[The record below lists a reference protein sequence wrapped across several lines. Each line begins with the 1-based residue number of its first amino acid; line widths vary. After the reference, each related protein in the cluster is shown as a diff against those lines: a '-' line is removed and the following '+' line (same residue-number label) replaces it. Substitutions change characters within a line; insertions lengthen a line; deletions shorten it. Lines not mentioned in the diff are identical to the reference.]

1 MNLRDALLAGSE
13 HGTDRMS
20 VASDRRLR
28 RRLGLESA
36 PASRSARR
44 VWLAP
49 ALAACAVAAVVAVV
63 IMTRPSSEPASVAAA
78 GFVDVSKTRWDGTVT
93 TDTIEVRADSPVAAT
108 VMWRN
113 IAIIA
118 APDTR
123 LTAKT
128 DGVLVLSRG
137 AIQIDRAD
145 ITPQIVDVP
154 QGRVLIASY
163 RSSIAVDRETVTIS
177 LDDGSGHFID
187 AEGQIHTLSP
197 GVPLVSPPPPVPST
211 PETSDGS
218 GGSNA
223 PVRPPAPRRERPTPL
238 LPMAP
243 LVPNEP
249 SGPPGVT
256 PAVPLRPDAP
266 CTFKSDCDP
275 GATCRKNETGASVC
289 MGNGAEGAACW
300 FDTDCLS
307 HRCVRRHCGS

>member
-36 PASRSARR
+36 RASTSARR

-63 IMTRPSSEPASVAAA
+63 IMTRPSSEPTPVVAA
-78 GFVDVSKTRWDGTVT
+78 GFVDVSKTRWGGTVT
-93 TDTIEVRADSPVAAT
+93 ADTIEVHASSPAAAT
-108 VMWRN
+108 VRWRN

-118 APDTR
+118 KPDTR
-123 LTAKT
+123 LTART
-128 DGVLVLSRG
+128 DGGLVLARG
-137 AIQIDRAD
+137 AIQIVRTD

-163 RSSIAVDRETVTIS
+163 RSSIAVDRESVTIS

-187 AEGQIHTLSP
+187 ADGQSHPLSP
-197 GVPLVSPPPPVPST
+197 GVLLVSPPPSVPSA

-218 GGSNA
+218 GGS
-223 PVRPPAPRRERPTPL
+223 PSQQPPTRPRGRPTPL
-238 LPMAP
+238 PMAP
-243 LVPNEP
+243 PDEP

-256 PAVPLRPDAP
+256 PARPLRPDAP

-275 GATCRKNETGASVC
+275 GATCRKNESGASVC

-307 HRCVRRHCGS
+307 HRCVQRHCGS